1 VILLFTKEN
10 GSFPGYQGTL
20 MAVSDTNNNVGS
32 VDNHE
37 GLNDR
42 RRRKNK
48 RQSDHNLNAQK

>member
-48 RQSDHNLNAQK
+48 RGNLTII